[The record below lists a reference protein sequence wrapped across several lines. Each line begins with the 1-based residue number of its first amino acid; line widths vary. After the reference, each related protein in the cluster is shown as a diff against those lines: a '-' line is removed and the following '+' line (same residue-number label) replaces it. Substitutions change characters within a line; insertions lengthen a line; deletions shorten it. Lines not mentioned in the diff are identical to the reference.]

1 MPIVDFDPILR
12 PIHLQ
17 IRYLVDDR
25 LRDFPQFQ
33 YFNFFLLQDLFF
45 CFMQW
50 HVLFLLVISD
60 LYLLRAYQ
68 STQFARILVSEPT
81 SQLPDSAAS
90 SSSREDLY
98 FCVVF

>member
-1 MPIVDFDPILR
+1 MVFDPILR
-12 PIHLQ
+12 QIHLQ
-17 IRYLVDDR
+17 IRYLIDDR

-33 YFNFFLLQDLFF
+33 YFKICF

-68 STQFARILVSEPT
+68 SRQFARILVLEPT

>member
-1 MPIVDFDPILR
+1 
-12 PIHLQ
+12 
-17 IRYLVDDR
+17 
-25 LRDFPQFQ
+25 
-33 YFNFFLLQDLFF
+33 
-45 CFMQW
+45 MQW

-81 SQLPDSAAS
+81 SQLPKQQEAAA
-90 SSSREDLY
+90 SREDLY